1 MTPDNSS
8 TRDAEG
14 FRPLTRDEFHRF
26 RDLIYETAG
35 ISLSDV
41 KESLVA
47 ARLARRLRALGLTSY
62 GDYYA
67 RLVADGSGREMVE
80 FVNSITTNKTDFFR
94 EPEHF
99 NVLVQQVLP
108 SLVVVRGHRFGAGA
122 GIIWDTNGLIL
133 TNNHVVGRRL
143 PIVLLQDDREYQSR
157 LLARD
162 PDVDLA
168 LLSIDATH
176 LTPLK
181 PVSASP
187 RVGEM
192 VFAFGHPW
200 GQRNTVT
207 RGIVSAL
214 VSAQNRRGDKL
225 PVIRSDAPL
234 APGNS
239 GGPLVNASGEVIGI
253 NAMIVGGDQS
263 VSIAASVA
271 RDFVSKALAN
281 QKTEV
286 RSGQRAGEDVM

>member
-1 MTPDNSS
+1 MNFNGTF
-8 TRDAEG
+8 TQV
-14 FRPLTRDEFHRF
+14 
-26 RDLIYETAG
+26 
-35 ISLSDV
+35 ISD
-41 KESLVA
+41 
-47 ARLARRLRALGLTSY
+47 
-62 GDYYA
+62 
-67 RLVADGSGREMVE
+67 
-80 FVNSITTNKTDFFR
+80 
-94 EPEHF
+94 
-99 NVLVQQVLP
+99 LVQQVLP

-122 GIIWDTNGLIL
+122 GIVWDANGLIL
-133 TNNHVVGRRL
+133 TNNHVVGRHT
-143 PIVLLQDDREYQSR
+143 PVVVLQNDGEYESR
-157 LLARD
+157 LVARD

-168 LLSIDATH
+168 LLSIGATG

-181 PVSASP
+181 PVSVPP

-214 VSAQNRRGDKL
+214 VTAQNRRGDKL

-239 GGPLVNASGEVIGI
+239 GGPLVNAKGEVVGI

-271 RDFVSKALAN
+271 IDFVKKATAN
-281 QKTEV
+281 SAVPKK
-286 RSGQRAGEDVM
+286 

>member
-1 MTPDNSS
+1 MDFNGTFTQVMN
-8 TRDAEG
+8 E
-14 FRPLTRDEFHRF
+14 
-26 RDLIYETAG
+26 
-35 ISLSDV
+35 
-41 KESLVA
+41 LV
-47 ARLARRLRALGLTSY
+47 
-62 GDYYA
+62 
-67 RLVADGSGREMVE
+67 E
-80 FVNSITTNKTDFFR
+80 K
-94 EPEHF
+94 
-99 NVLVQQVLP
+99 VLP

-122 GIIWDTNGLIL
+122 GIVWDANGIIL

-143 PIVLLQDDREYQSR
+143 PIVLLQNDQEYESR

-168 LLSIDATH
+168 LLSIDATE

-181 PVSASP
+181 PASVSP

-192 VFAFGHPW
+192 AFAFGHPW

-271 RDFVSKALAN
+271 RDFVSKTLAT
-281 QKTEV
+281 QKT
-286 RSGQRAGEDVM
+286 AGYAGGRHYGPQDVI